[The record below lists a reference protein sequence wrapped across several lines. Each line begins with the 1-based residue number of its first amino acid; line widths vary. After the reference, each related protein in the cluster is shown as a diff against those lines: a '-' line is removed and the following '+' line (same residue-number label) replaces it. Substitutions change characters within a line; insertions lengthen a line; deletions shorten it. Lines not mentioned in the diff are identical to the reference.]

1 MDLSSE
7 GLLVL
12 DTDNDFDNNYYGKAV
27 LDGSAHIHG
36 PAQSLTFDV
45 LGQSAKGTNIIIP
58 VDNTPSIEDVSYIRF
73 VEKNRASKSG
83 DVLSSSTEIKGLAL
97 NFDLSI
103 TPDAELELVIDSD
116 TGSTLSLSLIHI

>member
-1 MDLSSE
+1 MNLSSE

-27 LDGSAHIHG
+27 LNGSAHIRG

-73 VEKNRASKSG
+73 VEKNKAI
-83 DVLSSSTEIKGLAL
+83 E
-97 NFDLSI
+97 
-103 TPDAELELVIDSD
+103 
-116 TGSTLSLSLIHI
+116 

>member
-1 MDLSSE
+1 MKAAMTSANFGGSITHQNFEFFTLDMNLSSE

-12 DTDNDFDNNYYGKAV
+12 DTDNSFDNNYYGKAV
-27 LDGSAHIHG
+27 LNGSAHIHG

-73 VEKNRASKSG
+73 VEKNRAKNRGNYFLLQQKSKDS
-83 DVLSSSTEIKGLAL
+83 
-97 NFDLSI
+97 LSI
-103 TPDAELELVIDSD
+103 
-116 TGSTLSLSLIHI
+116 LIYQ